1 MGEGLTLMTRRSIP
15 VIHSSDWAEYL
26 TLLARDLSE
35 ARGEEVQLKQ
45 AVLQARV
52 NVIADNLPQRW
63 QYDNALAAT
72 TQELT
77 AELYTLQAEIAD
89 LLDAL
94 NLGKVLLQRDVP
106 FLPMLDLRPTR

>member
-1 MGEGLTLMTRRSIP
+1 VST
-15 VIHSSDWAEYL
+15 SSRTTFRNAGS
-26 TLLARDLSE
+26 TT
-35 ARGEEVQLKQ
+35 
-45 AVLQARV
+45 
-52 NVIADNLPQRW
+52 
-63 QYDNALAAT
+63 NALAAT